1 MKIRCASFDSSPPRT
16 KCTSCQ
22 CINLICYRF
31 LMKIYPDIKRG
42 GPIHEFV
49 QYLGADLTQKSCMT
63 EEVALGCLLKAFQH
77 RAARWA
83 KWFNCKSSIWHS
95 FLTTMESYMI
105 VRSRLFNVLFWNSYR
120 PHSLH
125 FSILRTSFF
134 KAILSLKKSPMQ
146 FSAFPWTYS
155 YILFTSTH
163 EH

>member
-1 MKIRCASFDSSPPRT
+1 MKIRCSSFDSSSPRT

-77 RAARWA
+77 RAAR
-83 KWFNCKSSIWHS
+83 
-95 FLTTMESYMI
+95 
-105 VRSRLFNVLFWNSYR
+105 
-120 PHSLH
+120 
-125 FSILRTSFF
+125 
-134 KAILSLKKSPMQ
+134 
-146 FSAFPWTYS
+146 
-155 YILFTSTH
+155 
-163 EH
+163 